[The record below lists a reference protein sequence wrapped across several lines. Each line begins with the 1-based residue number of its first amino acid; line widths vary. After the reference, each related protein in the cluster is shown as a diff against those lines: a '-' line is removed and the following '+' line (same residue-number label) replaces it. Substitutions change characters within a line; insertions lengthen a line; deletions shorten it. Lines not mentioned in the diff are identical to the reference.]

1 MNNVAIRGFYLL
13 TEKIKDLLLD
23 NPNVNTVTYGD
34 ISKIDLNKQTI
45 FPLSHTIV
53 NSAVSNERT
62 LTINMSIIAMDI
74 VNVSKEETQDVYLG
88 TTNEQDVLNTQ
99 MSVINTLVQKLR
111 ISTIYNEGYQILGDV
126 TLEPF
131 VDRFENM
138 LAGWTGSFDVVIQN
152 DINVC

>member
-13 TEKIKDLLLD
+13 TEKIKDLLLE

-53 NSAVSNERT
+53 NSVVSSERT
-62 LTINMSIIAMDI
+62 LTINMSILSMDI
-74 VNVSKEETQDVYLG
+74 VNISKDETQDVFLG

-111 ISTIYNEGYQILGDV
+111 ISNIHNDGYQILSDV

-138 LAGWTGSFDVVIQN
+138 LAGWTGTFDVVIQN